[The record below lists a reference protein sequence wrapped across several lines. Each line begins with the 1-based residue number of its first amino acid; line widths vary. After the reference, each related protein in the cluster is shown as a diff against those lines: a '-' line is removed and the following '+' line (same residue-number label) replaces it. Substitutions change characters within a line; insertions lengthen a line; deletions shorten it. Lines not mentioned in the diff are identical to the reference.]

1 MVQGR
6 SNKWEWKNCFP
17 NLAISDECVNI
28 MNSEKNKINNG
39 KTKDENVKN
48 EKGDVEHIFWD
59 AVKICKKECKDLD
72 PDCRSF
78 NIKNGTNR
86 GYVCEYS
93 RAVLSYKTCKYDG
106 TKTTFFET
114 KGSNTECLQ
123 NKGCGLNLEH
133 CDQHSF
139 PTDSWDCCTIDED
152 EY

>member
-1 MVQGR
+1 MGTWVFNERRFPRKEVNYQLFDELVQGR

-72 PDCRSF
+72 
-78 NIKNGTNR
+78 
-86 GYVCEYS
+86 
-93 RAVLSYKTCKYDG
+93 
-106 TKTTFFET
+106 
-114 KGSNTECLQ
+114 GS
-123 NKGCGLNLEH
+123 
-133 CDQHSF
+133 
-139 PTDSWDCCTIDED
+139 
-152 EY
+152 